1 MRLGMQSDSEFM
13 QIQKRTTLWTRSN
26 IGAMTAAFLGM
37 AGPVSAHHPMGGVAP
52 RDAVQGVLSGL
63 GHPVIG
69 ADHLLF
75 LVVAALLTSVL
86 RGRQRL
92 MLTAGFV
99 GMSLLGILASAAG
112 FEMARL
118 ELLTAGSVALGGLV
132 LAGGAGR
139 VSWLSVFL
147 GLAGFAHGC
156 AYGEAVIGVEAS
168 PLLSYLAGC
177 ALVQG
182 VLMLGISAAW
192 IRWGRGGDR
201 LLRLAGWGT
210 AVGGIVLM
218 GLAVS

>member
-1 MRLGMQSDSEFM
+1 MQSDSEFM

-92 MLTAGFV
+92 ML
-99 GMSLLGILASAAG
+99 SILASAAG

-182 VLMLGISAAW
+182 LLMLGISAAW